1 MRPLISALAAAA
13 LFSGTAFAGPC
24 MRPAEKAAFVV
35 AGLKS
40 ELMVVAIAC
49 QLRDKYNGFVGR
61 YRTDL
66 VAQERALSSYFSRT
80 SGHRAQQEHDVYITN
95 LANSQSQDGIRE
107 GTLFCNQHLS
117 MFDEVMA
124 LKSGGDLAG
133 YAEAKGFA
141 QPIALTECPV
151 SPTRTPRAKKVRTAD
166 TK

>member
-1 MRPLISALAAAA
+1 MRPLISAVAAAA
-13 LFSGTAFAGPC
+13 LFSGTAFAQPC
-24 MRPAEKAAFVV
+24 MRPAEKAAFDV

-61 YRTDL
+61 YRSAL
-66 VAQERALSSYFSRT
+66 VAQERALNGYFSRT

-107 GTLFCNQHLS
+107 GTLFCTQHLS

-124 LKSGGDLAG
+124 LKSDHELAG
-133 YAEAKGFA
+133 YAQTKGLT
-141 QPIALTECPV
+141 QPIALIECPV
-151 SPTRTPRAKKVRTAD
+151 APVRTPRAKKVRTAD